1 MIKFIKM
8 KRNHFQ
14 VLILLI
20 SILLISRMVE
30 GQNKITDFTTD
41 SVDLQKVVSGVISTH
56 PTILN
61 ALEAINKVKAGIG
74 LANSGYYPD
83 IDLGAGYSR
92 IGPVPSITIPNMGSF
107 DMAPA
112 DNYNATVNV
121 RQTVYDFSKT
131 KTNIQAAE
139 SGKDITEKNV
149 DLVKQKLSEL
159 TIVNYYTLAYLQEA
173 IHIRNIQ
180 LDILNQHLDFV
191 NRKKETGSATD
202 YEILSTKV
210 RISVA
215 KNQKLDIETALNN
228 QLAILNS
235 LLGLPED
242 TRIRVRNRPATQIAD
257 IQYDSLVNY
266 ALSHR
271 NELILDDLRRKQ
283 AELHLHS
290 IKIENNPVISAFVS
304 AGIKDGYFPDLIKP
318 KANYVAGFG
327 IKIPIYTASR
337 HQYNLQIASSDIN
350 SIKQDLEQNRRDV
363 SSEVYRNLNNLQ
375 ASMRKIDESE
385 LQLEQAAEAR
395 KLADLSFKAG
405 SLTNLDLLDS
415 ESLEAESRLNLMR
428 ARTDFMINSARLEIS
443 IGKQGY

>member
-1 MIKFIKM
+1 M
-8 KRNHFQ
+8 KLNHFQ
-14 VLILLI
+14 LLILLI
-20 SILLISRMVE
+20 AGLLIGEYSAA
-30 GQNKITDFTTD
+30 QNKIADFTTD
-41 SVDLQKVVSGVISTH
+41 SVDLQKVVKGVIETH
-56 PTILN
+56 PTVLK
-61 ALEAINKVKAGIG
+61 ASEAINIAVAGIG
-74 LANSGYYPD
+74 LANAGYYPD

-107 DMAPA
+107 TMAPA

-131 KTNIQAAE
+131 KTSIQAAE

-159 TIVNYYTLAYLQEA
+159 TIVNFYTLAYLQEA

-180 LDILNQHLDFV
+180 LEILNQHLDFV

-242 TRIRVRNRPATQIAD
+242 TRIKVRNRPGTQIAD
-257 IQYDSLVNY
+257 IQYDSLINY
-266 ALSHR
+266 ALEHR
-271 NELILDDLRRKQ
+271 DELILVDLRRKQ
-283 AELHLHS
+283 AELHLQS

-304 AGIKDGYFPDLIKP
+304 AGIKDGYFPDLTKP
-318 KANYVAGFG
+318 KANYVAGLG

-337 HQYNLQIASSDIN
+337 HQYNLQIATSDIN

-375 ASMRKIDESE
+375 ASQRKIDESE

-395 KLADLSFKAG
+395 NLADLSFKAG

-415 ESLEAESRLNLMR
+415 ESLEAESKLNLMR

>member
-1 MIKFIKM
+1 M
-8 KRNHFQ
+8 KLNHFQ
-14 VLILLI
+14 LLILLI
-20 SILLISRMVE
+20 AGLLIGEYSAA
-30 GQNKITDFTTD
+30 QNKIADFTTD
-41 SVDLQKVVSGVISTH
+41 SVDLQKVVKGVIETH
-56 PTILN
+56 PTVLK
-61 ALEAINKVKAGIG
+61 ASEAINIAVAGIG
-74 LANSGYYPD
+74 LANAGYYPD

-107 DMAPA
+107 TMAPA

-131 KTNIQAAE
+131 KTSIQAAE

-159 TIVNYYTLAYLQEA
+159 TIVNFYTLAYLQEA

-180 LDILNQHLDFV
+180 LEILNQHLDFV

-215 KNQKLDIETALNN
+215 KNQKLDIETALSN

-242 TRIRVRNRPATQIAD
+242 TRIKVRNRPATQIAD
-257 IQYDSLVNY
+257 IQYDSLINY
-266 ALSHR
+266 ALEHR
-271 NELILDDLRRKQ
+271 DELILVDLRRKQ
-283 AELHLHS
+283 AELHLQS

-304 AGIKDGYFPDLIKP
+304 AGIKDGYFPDLTKP
-318 KANYVAGFG
+318 KANYVAGLG

-337 HQYNLQIASSDIN
+337 HQYNLQIATSDIN

-375 ASMRKIDESE
+375 ASQRKIDESE

-395 KLADLSFKAG
+395 NLADLSFKAG

-415 ESLEAESRLNLMR
+415 ESLEAESKLNLMR